1 MKMPIHLLCFI
12 PKQFQCLGN
21 DLKLPQLDWVEGTGV
36 WIWIL
41 VWLYETLMEEDVT
54 KTENNNNII
63 KEQVPRNWMSEIFWR
78 VLSRKPPTEKH
89 SLKSLPR
96 RVTLKTWMCAEQ
108 VFQQLLPTASF
119 KSGENFS
126 NYSEIFK
133 NNVLNCELEERQ
145 HIQRGKNKYQLS
157 KINRL
162 YMYIYI

>member
-41 VWLYETLMEEDVT
+41 VWLYETLMKEDVT

-96 RVTLKTWMCAEQ
+96 RVTLKTWMYAEQ

-162 YMYIYI
+162 YM